1 MTTLA
6 CMAQAVQPRSQPA
19 CRLTL
24 RTFERMSYNLTA
36 EQALAM
42 TANIMRLEQL
52 RALSVLGPVLDTGIY
67 HENNKNVWSSKAHGG

>member
-1 MTTLA
+1 
-6 CMAQAVQPRSQPA
+6 
-19 CRLTL
+19 
-24 RTFERMSYNLTA
+24 MSYNLTA

-42 TANIMRLEQL
+42 TANIMMLEQL